1 MSFVVRKP
9 GAGAVTLDDLG
20 ITVTGL
26 AASERDL
33 RDIHP
38 ADIAA
43 SVDLQSAISGASLV
57 VLDPRDDSTALTPT
71 EGELARATANDT
83 HFGVSGGRFGSIDA
97 PGSSITN
104 KHIVEYDSSNDEF
117 VQIPVSTAV
126 VDNQATIST
135 IVGNMLDDGSDTN
148 VTYTPGTTPLLE
160 NQDETNYDGTAPN
173 GTFVG
178 GDGLVGT
185 PYVALDTITLSDG
198 SIIRVDAVDGNGDV
212 TDFTVLTNSGNVTPG
227 VTLTQAGTSGSGNA
241 FTLTPENPNIQ
252 AGSIAVNVDDS
263 FLRNTGDTLDS
274 GTLNVASGATIA
286 ILTGGDLTIADLP
299 TNPTDAANKEY
310 VDTVA
315 TGLDFKESVHMCTTG
330 DLVTTYN
337 NGAAGLGATL
347 TGTGNGVLPP
357 SLTDNHAHFT
367 VGTRILVKSQTDQ
380 TENGLYDITSAGS
393 GEEVSKVVTIADSG
407 DSLNGTYFEFT
418 ASNGGYYVWF
428 KTSGGGLSDPAG
440 TGTGI
445 QVNINTNALD
455 AAVTA
460 ATIAAINA
468 SSAAVV
474 AYVDENDTFFIVD
487 NALGNQTD
495 ATDVD
500 SGFTVTTEIQ
510 GDGTGTAFVLTRTTD
525 ADNSPSNEVS
535 GGLFVFVE
543 DGETCAGTGWVL
555 VEPVGNATLGTDDLV
570 FEQFS
575 GQGLYTGGNG
585 ITITGTVI
593 DLDIN
598 DTVAETIAG
607 ADQLAFNDATD
618 DVTKKTTVTNFLND
632 LDIVTHGGG
641 NGFLVKTADDTYTNR
656 SIAIDGAGALDGLAL
671 TNGDGVSGDPTL
683 GLDIQNLPL
692 RAAIDAATDRVA
704 VYDTS
709 VGANV
714 YYTISDIAT
723 AGSAVN
729 SFETWAGAGNTSGDA
744 SIVADSAT
752 DTVNL
757 TGGIGIN
764 IDFTA
769 ASDTLTFS
777 FTRAGMADTAVE
789 GTDTVPF
796 FDNGNSN
803 EPEYRAWSDIITD
816 LSLAT
821 AAFTTVS
828 GDTGSA
834 VADTASDTLNLTGA
848 TNGGITTTAS
858 DGPETVTFGITP
870 IDLTTGAATLTT
882 SDFIMVSDSADTAS
896 TLALKYTF
904 GTVITD
910 LGLLTSVSASVAED
924 ELGIVV
930 TGGDTIGLDIL
941 GLTDPDGDMAATDEF
956 PVHDKSEGT
965 AGANRKMTGQ
975 NIADGVAAIL
985 DIATLTFDV
994 FPAVTSPADDQT
1006 LLAYTDADRSKV
1018 LSVESQTFIFSDNSV
1033 DDNDWIDV
1041 GGASDALTGFIMP
1054 LDATIV
1060 MASAHTEDAN
1070 GNTFNIDVYIDQV
1083 LGSAGIVTLAGAA
1096 EAEDTDPTLSIDVD
1110 AGEKINIR
1118 ADRTAGSS
1126 KMGDTVVVLTVRW
1139 RS

>member
-9 GAGAVTLDDLG
+9 GAGAVALDDLG

-33 RDIHP
+33 RDLEA

-43 SVDLQSAISGASLV
+43 SADLAAAISGGTLV
-57 VLDPRDDSTALTPT
+57 VLDPRDDSTALSIAN
-71 EGELARATANDT
+71 GELARATANDA
-83 HFGVSGGRFGSIDA
+83 HYGVAGGRFGPLDDPA
-97 PGSSITN
+97 TSITDEY
-104 KHIVEYDSSNDEF
+104 IVQYNSGADEYQS
-117 VQIPVSTAV
+117 IPVSTALV
-126 VDNQATIST
+126 GSQDSIGA
-135 IVGNMLDDGSDTN
+135 IVAAMGQDGTDTTFAYN
-148 VTYTPGTTPLLE
+148 AANTWVIAGH
-160 NQDETNYDGTAPN
+160 DETNYDNVAPN

-178 GDGLVGT
+178 GDGVGGT
-185 PYVALDTITLSDG
+185 AYVALDTITLSDG
-198 SIIRVDAVDGNGDV
+198 TVITVDAVDANGDV
-212 TDFTVLTNSGNVTPG
+212 TQFTVTTSGQTAVTPG
-227 VTLTQAGTSGSGNA
+227 VALTQSSTSGSGTS
-241 FTLTPENPNIQ
+241 FTLTPENANIT
-252 AGSIAVNVDDS
+252 AGTLQWNTDDV

-274 GTLNVASGATIA
+274 GTLTIASGATINIA
-286 ILTGGDLTIADLP
+286 SGGDLTIQDAP
-299 TNPTDAANKEY
+299 VNPTDAANKEY

-315 TGLDFKESVHMCTTG
+315 TGLDFKESVHMCTVSN
-330 DLVTTYN
+330 LAATYN
-337 NGAAGLGATL
+337 NGTSGLGATL
-347 TGTGNGVLPP
+347 TGSSNGVLPP
-357 SLTDNHAHFT
+357 SVTDDHAHFV
-367 VGTRILVKSQTDQ
+367 VGTRILVKEQTDPIQ
-380 TENGLYDITSAGS
+380 NGIYTITDLGS
-393 GEEVSKVVTIADSG
+393 GEEVSEVTTTADSG
-407 DSLNGTYFEFT
+407 DSLDGTYFEFN
-418 ASNGGYYVWF
+418 ASNGAYFVWYS
-428 KTSGGGLSDPAG
+428 TSGGSATVPAG
-440 TGTGI
+440 TGTAI
-445 QVNINTNALD
+445 QVNINTNAV
-455 AAVTA
+455 ASAVTA

-474 AYVDENDTFFIVD
+474 AYADEDNFFYIVD

-500 SGFTVTTEIQ
+500 TGFTVSTTIQ
-510 GDGTGTAFVLTRTTD
+510 GDGTGTPFVLTRSTD

-535 GGLFVFVE
+535 GGMFTFVE
-543 DGETCAGTGWVL
+543 DGATCAATGWVL
-555 VEPVGNATLGTDDLV
+555 VEPVGQATIGTDDLV

-575 GQGLYTGGNG
+575 GQNLYVGGNG
-585 ITITGTVI
+585 ITINGNVI
-593 DLDIN
+593 DLDID
-598 DTVAETIAG
+598 DTAAETIVT
-607 ADQLAFNDATD
+607 ADELAFNDVTD
-618 DVTKKTTVTNFLND
+618 GVTKKTTVTNFLND

-641 NGFLVKTADDTYTNR
+641 NGILVKTADDTYTNR
-656 SIAIDGAGALDGLAL
+656 SIEVGTGNLDGLAV
-671 TNGDGVSGDPTL
+671 TNGDGVSGNPSV
-683 GLDIQNLPL
+683 GLDIQNMTL
-692 RAAIDAATDRVA
+692 RAAVDAVNDRVA
-704 VYDTS
+704 VWDSSLNT
-709 VGANV
+709 NV
-714 YYTISDIAT
+714 YYTINDIAT

-744 SIVADSAT
+744 SIVADAANDTAT
-752 DTVNL
+752 L

-777 FTRAGMADTAVE
+777 FTRAGMADTAVV
-789 GTDTVPF
+789 GADTVPF
-796 FDNGNSN
+796 FDASATN
-803 EPEYRAWSDIITD
+803 EPEYRSWTNIISD

-904 GTVITD
+904 GTIITD
-910 LGLLTSVSASVAED
+910 LGLLTGVSASVAED

-930 TGGDTIGLDIL
+930 TGGDTVGLDIL
-941 GLTDPDGDMAATDEF
+941 GLTDPNADMAAADEF

-1006 LLAYTDADRSKV
+1006 LLAYTDSVRVKT
-1018 LSVESQTFIFSDNSV
+1018 LSVESHTFTFADNSV
-1033 DDNDWIDV
+1033 NHNDWIDI
-1041 GGASDALTGFIMP
+1041 GGASDALTGYIMP
-1054 LDATIV
+1054 LDGTV
-1060 MASAHTEDAN
+1060 VGASAHTEDAN
-1070 GNTFNIDVYIDQV
+1070 GNTFDMDLYVDAADS
-1083 LGSAGIVTLAGAA
+1083 GSIANLTGAT
-1096 EAEDTDPTLSIDVD
+1096 EDSDSDPTLNIDFS
-1110 AGEKINIR
+1110 AGQKLRIR
-1118 ADRTAGSS
+1118 ADRSAGTG
-1126 KMGDTVVVLTVRW
+1126 KLGDTVVVLTVKW